1 MLDCVAI
8 IVDVNL
14 VLCGAFRLLVLMGVM
29 MMLLQQQN
37 CEISFNRAPNY
48 Y

>member
-14 VLCGAFRLLVLMGVM
+14 VLCGAFIACVDGCDAAAAAAAAAKL
-29 MMLLQQQN
+29 
-37 CEISFNRAPNY
+37 
-48 Y
+48 